1 MKTILFNLPFIAA
14 LACSTPKNE
23 TGKATAPTTS
33 EAENQLRDI
42 WVLQWM
48 DGQTVDTLTFPNEL
62 PMLELNPSD
71 STVMGFTG
79 CNRLNGTIAASDNG
93 QITFG
98 PLGTTKMYCVNI
110 PEAAFLDFLTQTNQY
125 KRDGL
130 MLWLLVDGKK
140 LLGFN
145 KVD

>member
-1 MKTILFNLPFIAA
+1 MKATLLILAFIAA
-14 LACSTPKNE
+14 QACSTPKNE
-23 TGKATAPTTS
+23 TGKATAPATT

-62 PMLELNPSD
+62 PMLELNPRD

-79 CNRLNGTIAASDNG
+79 CNRLNGSISASDDG

-98 PLGTTKMYCVNI
+98 PLATTKMYCVNI

-125 KRDGL
+125 KREGL
-130 MLWLLVDGKK
+130 TLWLLVSGKK
-140 LLGFN
+140 LLGF
-145 KVD
+145 KKAD

>member
-1 MKTILFNLPFIAA
+1 MKTTLLILALIAFQ
-14 LACSTPKNE
+14 ACLTPKNE
-23 TGKATAPTTS
+23 TGKAAIPVVS
-33 EAENQLRDI
+33 EAENKLRDI
-42 WVLQWM
+42 WVLHWM
-48 DGQTVDTLTFPNEL
+48 DGQTVDTITFTNDL
-62 PMLELNPSD
+62 PMLELNPRD

-79 CNRLNGTIAASDNG
+79 CNRVNGTISANDDG

-110 PEAAFLDFLTQTNQY
+110 PEAAFLDALTKANHY

-130 MLWLLVDGKK
+130 TLWLLVNDKK
-140 LLGFN
+140 LLGFK